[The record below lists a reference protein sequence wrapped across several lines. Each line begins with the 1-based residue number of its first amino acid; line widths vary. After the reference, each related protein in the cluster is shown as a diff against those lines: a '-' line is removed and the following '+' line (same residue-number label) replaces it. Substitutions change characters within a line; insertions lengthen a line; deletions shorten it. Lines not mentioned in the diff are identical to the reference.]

1 MYLRDGILCIIE
13 ILNNILNKENNNV
26 VNKRGNVFIFSIFL
40 IAIILVI
47 LLFTLIIFIS
57 QTNSLLYNIK
67 LDMYSIN
74 KSAILSVNKG
84 ITSREEF
91 SYDEKEFR
99 KYFEK
104 MIKINYGLN
113 DDLENESGLVNRV
126 DIKEYKIYDKG
137 KKDLYTNESLD
148 NIIIHSVITVKIKPI
163 IFEKLLENI
172 FVFDIHED
180 VILNEL
186 KV

>member
-1 MYLRDGILCIIE
+1 M
-13 ILNNILNKENNNV
+13 
-26 VNKRGNVFIFSIFL
+26 NKRGNVFIFSIFF

-84 ITSREEF
+84 ITSRKDF

-99 KYFEK
+99 IYFEK
-104 MIKINYGLN
+104 MIKANYGLN
-113 DDLENESGLVNRV
+113 DEFRNENGLIKEV
-126 DIKEYKIYDKG
+126 DIKEYKIYTKG
-137 KKDLYTNESLD
+137 KKDAYTKEYLRNTT
-148 NIIIHSVITVKIKPI
+148 IHSVITVKVEPI
-163 IFEKLLENI
+163 IFKKLLENI

-180 VILNEL
+180 VVLNEL
-186 KV
+186 KVWLEWRINE